1 MQNESNIDKRTDRG
15 SGSSEGSGLLAKIR
29 NRTEREQ
36 NTSSSV
42 TGSPYS
48 AAALGQA
55 PYVAMG
61 NGVII
66 VQRKCHDWN
75 C

>member
-1 MQNESNIDKRTDRG
+1 MVDESNGKHSLLKR
-15 SGSSEGSGLLAKIR
+15 IR
-29 NRTEREQ
+29 NRTEAEQ
-36 NTSSSV
+36 STSPASMLPP
-42 TGSPYS
+42 PYR

-55 PYVAMG
+55 PYVAVG

-66 VQRKCHDWN
+66 VQRKCHNNWN

>member
-1 MQNESNIDKRTDRG
+1 MRDDINADGRVEG
-15 SGSSEGSGLLAKIR
+15 GLSGRSGLLARIR

-36 NTSSSV
+36 GTSSS
-42 TGSPYS
+42 GSDSPYS

-66 VQRKCHDWN
+66 VQRKCNDWN